1 MKLVGIKIDNYKSFG
16 EEDNFLFIDR
26 LNGIIGKNE
35 SGKSN
40 IIDALANINLIG
52 LTDKT
57 YFLPKNRKNNKDI
70 KVKLDFETYKDE
82 VTFHNFKGK
91 TSVILESYNNYIIS
105 GDLSEF
111 IGKDKRFNEAL
122 DRINEL
128 KGGISFQQQDS
139 KTNFNKMISE
149 LNVAEEKI
157 FVNNKSYENII
168 ANLRKSTAE
177 NYLEIGELLKEVTDY
192 LDNLYTVFPMFV
204 KIEDQ
209 MLKSK
214 YAIQNIQDD
223 KLLEKFFEIC
233 NIDIDEL
240 ISKMTSTDITDIKNY
255 ERDINNNIRTL
266 FTDEFNGFYTQE
278 NVKIDIT
285 IVPKEI
291 DIMVDTT
298 NRYLNYDERSN
309 GLKWYISAFIQ
320 LQYMNKKNCES
331 SKNNV
336 ILMDEPGVYLHA
348 NAQKEVLKLFSD
360 LIRNQNQIIYT
371 THSQF
376 MIDTKTI
383 QNIRAVIKDEEGF
396 SHIYNKIT
404 NIPSNLKSTYDT
416 ITPLT
421 NAMGLDLSY
430 NIGPSFTKNNI
441 IVEGITDYFYL
452 QAYYKCKKEKNVPN
466 IIPSTGANNVA
477 AISSILFG
485 WHCDFAILLDQDEKG
500 QSIYDSI
507 SDSNQPFIDK
517 VIFVDGTNKK
527 IIDKKYEIESIFSED
542 DKNKFGI
549 KSEDY
554 SEHKYNYAYNT
565 YNKILLKEEK
575 YDEETMK
582 NFEQLISKISEHNL
596 NN

>member
-40 IIDALANINLIG
+40 IIDALANIELIG
-52 LTDKT
+52 LRKKA
-57 YFLPKNRKNNKDI
+57 YFLPKNRKTNKDI

-82 VTFHNFKGK
+82 VTFYDFKGK
-91 TSVILESYNNYIIS
+91 TTVTLEEHNNYVLS
-105 GDLSEF
+105 GDMSEF
-111 IGKDKRFNEAL
+111 ISNSKTYNDILEQ
-122 DRINEL
+122 INEL
-128 KGGISFQQQDS
+128 KGGVSLQQQES
-139 KTNFNKMISE
+139 RTTFNKMITE
-149 LNVAEEKI
+149 LNDAHEKI
-157 FVNNKSYENII
+157 FVESNVYDNLIGSLKRSNVEKNITI
-168 ANLRKSTAE
+168 ATLLKEAT
-177 NYLEIGELLKEVTDY
+177 NYLE
-192 LDNLYTVFPMFV
+192 NLYSNFPVFV

-209 MLKSK
+209 MLNSK
-214 YAIQNIQDD
+214 YNVQNIENDE
-223 KLLEKFFEIC
+223 LLGKFFEIC
-233 NIDIDEL
+233 NIDIEEL
-240 ISKMTSTDITDIKNY
+240 VSKMNSTDITDINNY

-266 FTDEFNGFYTQE
+266 FTDEFNKFYTQE

-320 LQYMNKKNCES
+320 LQYMNKKNCKS

-371 THSQF
+371 THSPF

-466 IIPSTGANNVA
+466 IIPSTGANNVT
-477 AISSILFG
+477 AIASILFG
-485 WHCDFAILLDQDEKG
+485 WHCDFSILLDQDVQG

-507 SDSNQPFIDK
+507 SDSEQPFIDK
-517 VIFVDGTNKK
+517 VIFADGTNKK
-527 IIDKKYEIESIFSED
+527 ILDKKYEIESVFSD
-542 DKNKFGI
+542 NDKNKFGI

-582 NFEQLISKISEHNL
+582 NFEQLINKISELDL
-596 NN
+596 NK

>member
-1 MKLVGIKIDNYKSFG
+1 MKLVGVTIENYKSFG
-16 EEDNFLFIDR
+16 EKDNFLFIDK

-40 IIDALANINLIG
+40 IIDSLASIKLIG

-57 YFLPKNRKNNKDI
+57 YFLPRNRKNNKDI

-82 VTFHNFKGK
+82 TTIYGFKGR
-91 TSVILESYNNYIIS
+91 TSVTLEGYNNYVLS
-105 GDLSEF
+105 GEMSEF
-111 IGKDKRFNEAL
+111 ISNSKTYNDILEQ
-122 DRINEL
+122 INEL
-128 KGGISFQQQDS
+128 KSGISFQQQE
-139 KTNFNKMISE
+139 TRNTFNKMITE
-149 LNVAEEKI
+149 LNAAEGKI
-157 FVNNKSYENII
+157 FVDSNVYDNII
-168 ANLRKSTAE
+168 SSLKKSNVEKNITIAKLLE
-177 NYLEIGELLKEVTDY
+177 EATNYLE
-192 LDNLYTVFPMFV
+192 NLYSNFPVFV

-214 YAIQNIQDD
+214 YSVQNIENDE
-223 KLLEKFFEIC
+223 LLGEFLEIC
-233 NIDIDEL
+233 NIDIKEL
-240 ISKMTSTDITDIKNY
+240 VSKMNSIDIIDIKNY
-255 ERDINNNIRTL
+255 ERDINNNIKTL
-266 FTDEFNGFYTQE
+266 FTDEFNAFYTQE

-348 NAQKEVLKLFSD
+348 NAQKEVLRLFSD
-360 LIRNQNQIIYT
+360 LIKNQNQIIYT
-371 THSQF
+371 THSPF

-383 QNIRAVIKDEEGF
+383 QNIRAVVKDEEGF

-404 NIPSNLKSTYDT
+404 NIPTNLKSTYDT

-452 QAYYKCKKEKNVPN
+452 QGYYKCKKEKNVPN
-466 IIPSTGANNVA
+466 IIPSTGANNVT
-477 AISSILFG
+477 AIASILFG
-485 WHCDFAILLDQDEKG
+485 WNCDFNILLDQDEKG

-507 SDSNQPFIDK
+507 NDSKQPFIDK
-517 VIFVDGTNKK
+517 VLFVDGTNKK
-527 IIDKKYEIESIFSED
+527 IAGMKYEIESVFSED

-549 KSEDY
+549 NNKDY
-554 SEHKYNYAYNT
+554 SEHKYNYAYIT
-565 YNKILLKEEK
+565 YNKILLKEET

-582 NFEQLISKISEHNL
+582 KFEELIEKLSVSN
-596 NN
+596 

>member
-1 MKLVGIKIDNYKSFG
+1 MKLVGVTIENYKSFG

-40 IIDALANINLIG
+40 IIDALANIELIG

-70 KVKLDFETYKDE
+70 KVKLNFETYKDE
-82 VTFHNFKGK
+82 CAFYDFKGK
-91 TSVILESYNNYIIS
+91 TSVTLEGHNNYVLS
-105 GDLSEF
+105 GDMSEF
-111 IGKDKRFNEAL
+111 ISNSKTYNDILEQ
-122 DRINEL
+122 INEL
-128 KGGISFQQQDS
+128 KGGISLQQENRA
-139 KTNFNKMISE
+139 TFNKMITE
-149 LNVAEEKI
+149 LNDAHEKI
-157 FVNNKSYENII
+157 FVGSNVYDNLISSLKKSNIEKNI
-168 ANLRKSTAE
+168 TFAKLLEEAI
-177 NYLEIGELLKEVTDY
+177 NYLE
-192 LDNLYTVFPMFV
+192 NLYSNFPVFV

-214 YAIQNIQDD
+214 YNVQTIENDE
-223 KLLEKFFEIC
+223 LLEKFFEIC
-233 NIDIDEL
+233 NIDKEQL
-240 ISKMTSTDITDIKNY
+240 VNRMNSTDITDIRNH
-255 ERDINNNIRTL
+255 ERDINNNIKTL
-266 FTDEFNGFYTQE
+266 FTDEFNKFYTQE
-278 NVKIDIT
+278 NVKIELT
-285 IVPKEI
+285 IIPKEI

-320 LQYMNKKNCES
+320 LQYMNKKNCKS

-360 LIRNQNQIIYT
+360 LIKNHNQIIYT
-371 THSQF
+371 THSPF

-383 QNIRAVIKDEEGF
+383 QNIRAVIKDEDGF

-404 NIPSNLKSTYDT
+404 NIPSNSKSTFDT

-430 NIGPSFTKNNI
+430 NIGPNFTKNNI

-452 QAYYKCKKEKNVPN
+452 QGYYKCKKEKNVPN
-466 IIPSTGANNVA
+466 IIPSTGANNVT
-477 AISSILFG
+477 AIASILYG
-485 WHCDFAILLDQDEKG
+485 WNCDFNILLDQDEKG

-507 SDSNQPFIDK
+507 SDSKQPFIDK
-517 VIFVDGTNKK
+517 VLFVDGTNKK
-527 IIDKKYEIESIFSED
+527 IPDMKYEIESVFSED

-549 KSEDY
+549 NNEDY

-565 YNKILLKEEK
+565 YNKILLKEEI

-582 NFEQLISKISEHNL
+582 KFEELIEKLDVNK
-596 NN
+596 

>member
-1 MKLVGIKIDNYKSFG
+1 MKLVGITIENYKSFG
-16 EEDNFLFIDR
+16 EEDNFLFIDK

-40 IIDALANINLIG
+40 IIDALANIKLIG

-82 VTFHNFKGK
+82 TTIYGFKGR
-91 TSVILESYNNYIIS
+91 TSVTLEGYNNYVLS
-105 GDLSEF
+105 GDMSEF
-111 IGKDKRFNEAL
+111 ISKSKTYNDILEQ
-122 DRINEL
+122 INEL
-128 KGGISFQQQDS
+128 KSGISFQQQE
-139 KTNFNKMISE
+139 TRNTFNKMITE
-149 LNVAEEKI
+149 LNAVEGKI
-157 FVNNKSYENII
+157 FVGSNVYDNII
-168 ANLRKSTAE
+168 SSLKKSNVEKNINIAKLLEEAT
-177 NYLEIGELLKEVTDY
+177 NYLE
-192 LDNLYTVFPMFV
+192 NLYSNFPVFV

-214 YAIQNIQDD
+214 YSVQNIENDE
-223 KLLEKFFEIC
+223 LLGKFLEIC
-233 NIDIDEL
+233 NIDIEEL
-240 ISKMTSTDITDIKNY
+240 VSKMNSTDIIDIKNY
-255 ERDINNNIRTL
+255 ERDINNNIKTL
-266 FTDEFNGFYTQE
+266 FTDEFNEFYTQE

-331 SKNNV
+331 PKNNV

-360 LIRNQNQIIYT
+360 LIRNHNQIIYT
-371 THSQF
+371 THSPF

-383 QNIRAVIKDEEGF
+383 QNIRAVVKDEEGF

-421 NAMGLDLSY
+421 NAMGLDLNY
-430 NIGPSFTKNNI
+430 NIGPNFTKNNI

-452 QAYYKCKKEKNVPN
+452 QGYYKCKKEKNVPN
-466 IIPSTGANNVA
+466 IIPSTGANNVT
-477 AISSILFG
+477 AIASILYG
-485 WHCDFAILLDQDEKG
+485 WNCDFNILLDQDEKG

-507 SDSNQPFIDK
+507 SDSKQPFIDK
-517 VIFVDGTNKK
+517 VLFVDGTNKK
-527 IIDKKYEIESIFSED
+527 IPDMKYEIESVFSED

-549 KSEDY
+549 NNEDY

-565 YNKILLKEEK
+565 YNKILLREET

-582 NFEQLISKISEHNL
+582 KFEELIEKLGVNK
-596 NN
+596 